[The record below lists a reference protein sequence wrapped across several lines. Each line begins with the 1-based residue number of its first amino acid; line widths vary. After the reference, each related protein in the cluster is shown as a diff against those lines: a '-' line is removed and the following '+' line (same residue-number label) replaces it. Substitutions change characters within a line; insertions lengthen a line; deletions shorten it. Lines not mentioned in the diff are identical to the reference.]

1 MSKKEENNPKQAEE
15 IIKIKEEVNDIK
27 NKNNKISDTK
37 SSFFEKI
44 KEIDKSLAR
53 LTKKIE
59 IKHNLPI

>member
-37 SSFFEKI
+37 SPFFEKI

>member
-1 MSKKEENNPKQAEE
+1 MSKKEENNPKLAEE

-53 LTKKIE
+53 LT
-59 IKHNLPI
+59 NV